1 MTLHP
6 ELIYLLGRNQILPN
20 SPAGRTLLRNL
31 RALLDIIQ
39 TLKYC
44 ATLRSSI
51 FHKQVDMRSI
61 KEVLI

>member
-1 MTLHP
+1 
-6 ELIYLLGRNQILPN
+6 
-20 SPAGRTLLRNL
+20 L